1 MQQLHFF
8 PSRIMALYVG
18 RLFLLRSF
26 AILFGLVL
34 VLQTLDLLGESGK
47 ILAVAGNGDSDVWRY
62 VGLRLPQ
69 IIETFLPF
77 SVLLGTIL
85 TLATMNQNSEVIAM
99 KSAGMSAHQVLAPLF
114 LAALLV
120 AGISFTFNERIVTR
134 ATAALSAWQK
144 VEYARIPKDSGI
156 RTNIWVRAGN
166 DLINAG
172 TVETSGDQVRL
183 GDIRIYER
191 TGGILSS
198 ILSADAARPTTGTA
212 AGGWELT
219 NARRFVRRSGTMQ
232 PLGTI
237 VAARGVRPEQFTL
250 AQVKGDELPFT
261 RLRSAVADLEAAG
274 RPVASLKAAL
284 WHKIS
289 GPLSAILMP
298 LLGAVAAFGLAR
310 SGKLFVRAV
319 LGMALGFAYFVTDN
333 FALAMGDLGAY
344 PPLLAAWGPFILF
357 ALIGE
362 TILIRTEE

>member
-1 MQQLHFF
+1 MHQLHFF
-8 PSRIMALYVG
+8 PSRTMAIYVG
-18 RLFLLRSF
+18 RMFLIRSF
-26 AILFGLVL
+26 ASLFALVL

-47 ILAVAGNGDSDVWRY
+47 ILAVAGNSDSDVWRY

-85 TLATMNQNSEVIAM
+85 TLITLNQNSEVIAM
-99 KSAGMSAHQVLAPLF
+99 KASGMSAHQVLAPLF

-120 AGISFTFNERIVTR
+120 AGISFVFNERIVTR
-134 ATAALSAWQK
+134 STAALGAWQK
-144 VEYARIPKDSGI
+144 VEYAQVPKDNGV
-156 RTNIWVRAGN
+156 RANIWVRAGD

-172 TVETSGDQVRL
+172 TVESGGDTVRL
-183 GDIRIYER
+183 GKVTIYER
-191 TGGILSS
+191 TAGVLSS
-198 ILSADAARPTTGTA
+198 VLSADSARA
-212 AGGWELT
+212 VNGGWEMT
-219 NARRFVRRSGTMQ
+219 GAKRFHRRSGTLE

-237 VAARGVRPEQFTL
+237 IAAKGVRPDQFTL
-250 AQVKGDELPFT
+250 AQVDGDELPF
-261 RLRSAVADLEAAG
+261 LQLKAAIADLEAAG
-274 RPVASLKAAL
+274 RPVDALKGVL

-310 SGKLFVRAV
+310 SGKLFVRAI
-319 LGMALGFAYFVTDN
+319 LGMGLGFAYFVADN

-344 PPLLAAWGPFILF
+344 SPFLAAWGPFILF

-362 TILIRTEE
+362 MILIRTEE

>member
-18 RLFLLRSF
+18 RLFLVRSF

-47 ILAVAGNGDSDVWRY
+47 IMAVAGNSDSDVWRY

-85 TLATMNQNSEVIAM
+85 TLATLNQNSEVIAM

-120 AGISFTFNERIVTR
+120 AGISFAFNERIVTR
-134 ATAALSAWQK
+134 ASAALSSWQK
-144 VEYARIPKDSGI
+144 VGYAQIPKDSGV
-156 RTNIWVRAGN
+156 RANIWVRAGP

-172 TVETSGDQVRL
+172 TVETTGPEIRL
-183 GDIRIYER
+183 NDVRIYER
-191 TGGILSS
+191 SDGILAS
-198 ILSADAARPTTGTA
+198 ILSADSARPV

-219 NARRFVRRSGTMQ
+219 NAHRFIRRSGTVQ
-232 PLGTI
+232 QLGTI
-237 VAARGVRPEQFTL
+237 VAAKGVRPDQFTL
-250 AQVKGDELPFT
+250 AQVNGDELPFT
-261 RLRSAVADLEAAG
+261 QLRSAVADLEAAG
-274 RPVASLKAAL
+274 RPVDSLKAVL

-319 LGMALGFAYFVTDN
+319 LGMALGFAYFVADN

-344 PPLLAAWGPFILF
+344 SPLIAAWGPFVLF